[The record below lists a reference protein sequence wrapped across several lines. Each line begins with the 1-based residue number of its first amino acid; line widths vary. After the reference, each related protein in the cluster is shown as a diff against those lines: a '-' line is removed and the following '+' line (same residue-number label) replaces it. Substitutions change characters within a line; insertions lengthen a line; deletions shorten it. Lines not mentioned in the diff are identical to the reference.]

1 MRFTTIILGWAL
13 AVTAI
18 SAIAAGSDGQSGPM
32 PAPVN
37 DPVATQVGLLR

>member
-1 MRFTTIILGWAL
+1 MRFTTIIVGWAL

-32 PAPVN
+32 AAPIHAPA
-37 DPVATQVGLLR
+37 GLLR

>member
-18 SAIAAGSDGQSGPM
+18 SAIAAGSDGQNGPK
-32 PAPVN
+32 PTLVN
-37 DPVATQVGLLR
+37 DPVAKQVGLLR